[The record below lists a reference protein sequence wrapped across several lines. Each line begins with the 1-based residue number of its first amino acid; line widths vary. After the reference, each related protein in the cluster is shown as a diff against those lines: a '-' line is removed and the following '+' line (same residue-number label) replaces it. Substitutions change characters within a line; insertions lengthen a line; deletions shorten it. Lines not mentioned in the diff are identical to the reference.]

1 MKFTHSRNTTC
12 ERSTCSDKD
21 SDFFHLTEM
30 GCSPSHAVIINQSP
44 TQETICLQPR
54 IYMVSESTLCLL
66 REVGE
71 LRVYHVDERNPETAV
86 ERFRGAQDQLSNPL
100 SFHPQL
106 RSARRERLNTVDF
119 QSAGSS
125 SLTSEQENV
134 RVRIEVA
141 RDEEHCDDVD
151 EAHSDT
157 SADNICDNDAMQ
169 RDAVPESQNAHS
181 VTVEVYSY
189 KQNSDGLQEEN
200 DRKNNFGEVE
210 NNSEPQNVENDAALV
225 AVAATQQNEQTS
237 DEQGEPREIND
248 EEAITISDEP
258 KDATLAWS
266 ETVDKGAEERAESRS
281 NQNSEID
288 HAVFTRNTSETGKET
303 VKQEI
308 ELLEHID
315 L

>member
-1 MKFTHSRNTTC
+1 MKLTQSRDLTC
-12 ERSTCSDKD
+12 ERNLCYDQD
-21 SDFFHLTEM
+21 GDFFHPAEM

-71 LRVYHVDERNPETAV
+71 LRVYHVDERNPETAI
-86 ERFRGAQDQLSNPL
+86 EQFRGAPDQLSNPL

-106 RSARRERLNTVDF
+106 RSARRERVNTGEF

-125 SLTSEQENV
+125 SLASEQENV
-134 RVRIEVA
+134 RVTIEVA
-141 RDEEHCDDVD
+141 RDEEHCGDVD
-151 EAHSDT
+151 EVHSGT
-157 SADNICDNDAMQ
+157 SADNVCDNDAMQ
-169 RDAVPESQNAHS
+169 TEAVPESQNAHS
-181 VTVEVYSY
+181 VIVEVYSY
-189 KQNSDGLQEEN
+189 KQNSDGLKEES
-200 DRKNNFGEVE
+200 DSKNNFDEVE
-210 NNSEPQNVENDAALV
+210 SGNSEPQNDKSDSALV
-225 AVAATQQNEQTS
+225 AVAATQQNEQTP
-237 DEQGEPREIND
+237 DEQCEPREIND
-248 EEAITISDEP
+248 EDAITKSDEP

-266 ETVDKGAEERAESRS
+266 ETADKATEGRADSRS

-288 HAVFTRNTSETGKET
+288 QGIFTRNKRETGKET

-315 L
+315 